1 MKKIFTLMLTLA
13 CAMFVGM
20 SCTPDNGLENE
31 NEVKASVVTV
41 TGAPE
46 ANLAPEAG
54 EFTLNYAIQNAT
66 LTGALEVTSD
76 AAWIHVG
83 EIGEATVAFTY
94 DANTDAP
101 GTPAREAVISFAYT
115 DAETVSVSVKQDS
128 ATPSFEIA
136 WHNVTCGSAQYTC
149 TPADSEMLFLLAST
163 QDLGQYGVQGETPQ
177 ELMKNYAE
185 MLAMYGM
192 LNGEADQWFVFKGA
206 TTEMPKDASRFNA
219 EDIVSVFAVGISVTV
234 GEMDPET
241 QMPAISVEYLTP
253 VHAWDVPFLPYPT
266 LTVPEAQ
273 LTNNVS
279 AAAGELVLDCVLEN
293 ALSDGSE
300 VTLSTEATWVHPTW
314 ADNKLTI
321 AYDANETAVA
331 RRAKIAVQYGWWTNP
346 FEVTVIQ
353 EKNADATAITLNI
366 TVKETHFNSIIVD
379 IDCSDDNAW
388 YALNTLAQPKDWE
401 TGAPLEVDWT
411 TEAENIIGY
420 PGQTKFLQGDQSGYV
435 IKMNP
440 SNYEW
445 YGYDYYV
452 FGFAVAM
459 NEDNTAATAQIGE
472 VASVLT
478 KVDASDM
485 PVLTWDVEK
494 SGLVWNEN
502 SDRYD
507 IEVAEGSTLV
517 LYYNVENPVEGAAVK
532 LNGTSLYDSY
542 NVVDGEPVIDNAAGT
557 VTLKIDKFDTAKKY
571 HYVNVTFKYTN
582 AEEDMWGI
590 TTPNV
595 RITQVEAPKATEI
608 VITPDQ
614 IASINKAGSYYLAD
628 GTNQDVTNEATW
640 LKWVS
645 AGVNIEACRV
655 LLNNQSTPYNGLLQ
669 FQGDASNV
677 AKQGFLG
684 NATSNGE
691 IKQVIIEAY
700 SSYATPSFNVYYG
713 DAKLPKD
720 SAKVLNVVDHCV
732 KGESKGKDGNYEVFS
747 FTCTFDIPAGNEF
760 FAVRND
766 SKGATY
772 IKSITVKY

>member
-13 CAMFVGM
+13 CAMFVGV

-76 AAWIHVG
+76 AAWVHVG

-115 DAETVSVSVKQDS
+115 DAETVSVSVKQNS

-219 EDIVSVFAVGISVTV
+219 EDVVSVFAVGISVTV

-411 TEAENIIGY
+411 TEAENIISY
-420 PGQTKFLQGDQSGYV
+420 PGQTKLLQGDQSGYV

-452 FGFAVAM
+452 FGFAVTM

-494 SGLVWNEN
+494 SGLVWNETN
-502 SDRYD
+502 DRYD
-507 IEVAEGSTLV
+507 LEVVEGSTVV
-517 LYYNVENPVEGAAVK
+517 LYFNVENPVEGASVK
-532 LNGTSLYDSY
+532 TNGATLYDSN

-557 VTLKIDKFDTAKKY
+557 VTLKIDKFDTAKNY

-595 RITQVEAPKATEI
+595 RITQVQSNDVVLEAT
-608 VITPDQ
+608 Q
-614 IASINKAGSYYLAD
+614 IQSLLGNGYALAD
-628 GTNQDVTNEATW
+628 GTSQSVTDATTW
-640 LKWVS
+640 LKWT
-645 AGVNIEACRV
+645 AGGLDFEACKV
-655 LLNNQSTPYNGLLQ
+655 LYHAYTDKPVYNGCFQ
-669 FQGDASNV
+669 FQGDASDV

-684 NATSNGE
+684 NATGEKE
-691 IKQVIIEAY
+691 IKQVVIEAY
-700 SSYATPSFNVYYG
+700 SSYATPSFNLYYG
-713 DAKLPKD
+713 EAKLPQD
-720 SAKVLNVVDHCV
+720 ATKVLNVADHCV
-732 KGESKGKDGNYEVFS
+732 KGDTVLGQDNSYDVYS
-747 FTCTFDIPAGNEF
+747 FTCTFDIPAGHKF
-760 FAVRND
+760 VAVRND

-772 IKSITVKY
+772 IKNITIKY

>member
-1 MKKIFTLMLTLA
+1 MKKIFTLMLALA
-13 CAMFVGM
+13 CAMFVGV

-76 AAWIHVG
+76 AAWVHVG

-128 ATPSFEIA
+128 QAVSFEIA

-149 TPADSEMLFLLAST
+149 TPVDNEMLFLLAST

-219 EDIVSVFAVGISVTV
+219 EDVVSVFAVGISVTV

-411 TEAENIIGY
+411 TEAENIISY

-452 FGFAVAM
+452 FGFAVTM

-494 SGLVWNEN
+494 SGLVWNETN
-502 SDRYD
+502 DRYD
-507 IEVAEGSTLV
+507 LEVVEGSTVV
-517 LYYNVENPVEGAAVK
+517 LYFNVENPVEGAAVK
-532 LNGTSLYDSY
+532 TNGATLYDSN

-557 VTLKIDKFDTAKKY
+557 VTLKIDKFDTAKNY

-595 RITQVEAPKATEI
+595 RITQVQSNDVVLEAT
-608 VITPDQ
+608 Q
-614 IASINKAGSYYLAD
+614 IQSLLGNGYYLAD

-640 LKWVS
+640 LKWT
-645 AGVNIEACRV
+645 AGSLDFEACRV
-655 LLNNQSTPYNGLLQ
+655 LYHAYTDKPVYNGCFQ

-684 NATSNGE
+684 NVTGDKDV
-691 IKQVIIEAY
+691 KQVVIEVY
-700 SSYATPSFNVYYG
+700 SSYATPSFNLYYG
-713 DAKLPKD
+713 DAKLPND

-732 KGESKGKDGNYEVFS
+732 KGASAIGKDGSYDVYS
-747 FTCTFDIPAGNEF
+747 FTCTFDIPAGHKF
-760 FAVRND
+760 VAVRND

-772 IKSITVKY
+772 IKNITIKY

>member
-1 MKKIFTLMLTLA
+1 
-13 CAMFVGM
+13 
-20 SCTPDNGLENE
+20 
-31 NEVKASVVTV
+31 
-41 TGAPE
+41 
-46 ANLAPEAG
+46 
-54 EFTLNYAIQNAT
+54 
-66 LTGALEVTSD
+66 
-76 AAWIHVG
+76 
-83 EIGEATVAFTY
+83 
-94 DANTDAP
+94 
-101 GTPAREAVISFAYT
+101 
-115 DAETVSVSVKQDS
+115 
-128 ATPSFEIA
+128 
-136 WHNVTCGSAQYTC
+136 
-149 TPADSEMLFLLAST
+149 
-163 QDLGQYGVQGETPQ
+163 
-177 ELMKNYAE
+177 
-185 MLAMYGM
+185 
-192 LNGEADQWFVFKGA
+192 
-206 TTEMPKDASRFNA
+206 
-219 EDIVSVFAVGISVTV
+219 
-234 GEMDPET
+234 
-241 QMPAISVEYLTP
+241 MPAISVDYLTP

-293 ALSDGSE
+293 ALTDGSE
-300 VTLSTEATWVHPTW
+300 VTLSTEAAWVHPTW

-614 IASINKAGSYYLAD
+614 IASINKAGSYYLTD

-700 SSYATPSFNVYYG
+700 SSYETPSFNLYYG

-732 KGESKGKDGNYEVFS
+732 KGESKGMDGNYEVFS